1 MMHQMTNL
9 IDAMLSMQEKAEQGA
24 AKGWQNFDQRSY
36 PAVNLYQ
43 EEDQVIVTA
52 EIPGFKS
59 ADLDLEV
66 KGDQFHFTAAKKEEE
81 IKGDYYFRERG
92 KSSFDRSVKLPFKVD
107 ESKVSA
113 NFEDGVLTVTL
124 SKAEAEKATKITLN

>member
-1 MMHQMTNL
+1 MMYQMTNL

-24 AKGWQNFDQRSY
+24 AKGWQNFDKKSY

-43 EEDQVIVTA
+43 EDDQVIVTA
-52 EIPGFKS
+52 EISGFKS

-66 KGDQFHFTAAKKEEE
+66 KGDQFHFAAAKKEEDV
-81 IKGDYYFRERG
+81 KGDYYFRERG
-92 KSSFDRSVKLPFKVD
+92 RTSFDRTVKLPFKVD
-107 ESKVSA
+107 ENKVAA

-124 SKAEAEKATKITLN
+124 AKAEAEKATKITIN

>member
-1 MMHQMTNL
+1 MMYQMTNL

-24 AKGWQNFDQRSY
+24 AKGWQNFDKRAY

-43 EEDQVIVTA
+43 EEEQVVLTA

-59 ADLDLEV
+59 ADLNLEV
-66 KGDQFHFTAAKKEEE
+66 KGDQFHFSAEKKQEEL
-81 IKGDYYFRERG
+81 KGDYYFRERG
-92 KSSFDRSVKLPFKVD
+92 RQAFDRRVKLPFKVD
-107 ESKVSA
+107 ESKVVA

-124 SKAEAEKATKITLN
+124 AKAEDEKATKITLN